1 MFSYCL
7 GIYIWLCWKLNLKEI
22 VFLSQDH
29 NQLDLTELNHNV
41 SCLVWGS
48 AYQAHIHYIWSSMAT
63 GGSSELPDAFDYTG
77 HLFFFFF
84 FFKKLCFSRPMVF
97 KSQCTSESPEKNLC
111 FVKTQIASF
120 QESLVLEAW
129 MNSWIISSLRFP
141 LYFCVGHFFS
151 LIISS
156 DLNLS
161 RLTSNLLSFI
171 KYLIKNII
179 RRFSFLWAQS
189 TDVYI
194 CGHCLTLL
202 YVNTSPDIHHV
213 IPFRTCISCH
223 ASLCFIGRVSK
234 HVRFSLCL
242 MNEFTHAVPRNIC

>member
-1 MFSYCL
+1 MIVL
-7 GIYIWLCWKLNLKEI
+7 VRKLNLKEI

-63 GGSSELPDAFDYTG
+63 GGFWLHGTS
-77 HLFFFFF
+77 FFFFLF

-97 KSQCTSESPEKNLC
+97 KSQRTSESPEKNLC
-111 FVKTQIASF
+111 FVKTQIASS
-120 QESLVLEAW
+120 QESLALEAW
-129 MNSWIISSLRFP
+129 VNSWIISSIRFP

-189 TDVYI
+189 TGVYI

-234 HVRFSLCL
+234 HFRFSLCL